1 MNRTLLVVLCCLAI
15 LLYVRSPIDLLPDT
29 IGPLGLVDDLVIA
42 LAIVWWMR
50 RQLRVRA
57 APRPTARQRARGTA
71 GFAGAGAGARGEAF
85 TGATPPGGD
94 PGAPWDPYAVL
105 GVARGASADEIGR
118 AYRTQMKLYHPDRV
132 ADLGPELQEVAHRKS
147 LEIRR
152 AYEEIGGG

>member
-1 MNRTLLVVLCCLAI
+1 MNRTLIVVLGVLAI
-15 LLYVRSPIDLLPDT
+15 LLYLRSPIDLLPDT
-29 IGPLGLVDDLVIA
+29 MGPLGLVDDLVIA
-42 LAIVWWMR
+42 LVIVWWMR

-71 GFAGAGAGARGEAF
+71 GFAG
-85 TGATPPGGD
+85 TGAHGDAFAGPAPGGD
-94 PGAPWDPYAVL
+94 PGARWDPYAVL
-105 GVARGASADEIGR
+105 GVVRGASADEIGR
-118 AYRTQMKLYHPDRV
+118 AYRAQMKLYHPDRV